1 MAEQNNGTIEKRI
14 GPVTAYAVAVANGY
28 TGTEQQ
34 WATEIANAS
43 TNAQAASVES
53 LKAEGYATGKQNG
66 TAVGSNSPYYE
77 NNADYYAKQAK
88 AWADG
93 DVASTKPQYGK
104 SAKDWAEATQD
115 IAEDIAQE
123 DTAQDIK
130 DEILGIGGDVEE
142 ILNIQRSIRYY
153 SELPAQGTDGYV
165 YITPDGI
172 FYYDGTE
179 DEYRQISGND
189 SLNGF
194 SFAKNNSNQVVMTY
208 TNPEDE
214 TDTAEAVM
222 PTNTTL
228 QAVLTEMQGITADL
242 MLIAGGNT

>member
-1 MAEQNNGTIEKRI
+1 MFIFDVFLRYISRMTQEEFTH
-14 GPVTAYAVAVANGY
+14 
-28 TGTEQQ
+28 
-34 WATEIANAS
+34 IANEIRRRS
-43 TNAQAASVES
+43 VSVAQGF
-53 LKAEGYATGKQNG
+53 GYGL
-66 TAVGSNSPYYE
+66 E
-77 NNADYYAKQAK
+77 D
-88 AWADG
+88 
-93 DVASTKPQYGK
+93 
-104 SAKDWAEATQD
+104 
-115 IAEDIAQE
+115 AEDIAQE

-130 DEILGIGGDVEE
+130 DEIIGIGEDVEE

-179 DEYRQISGND
+179 DEYQQISGND